1 MERFPSQ
8 KQSSNG
14 KSSQMNLNLISYESS
29 LAPVLER
36 AENTALRS
44 SLPYKLMYLM
54 QLSTTSGIACPES
67 LRKKVVSC
75 IGLGNHHRREDTAN
89 TDYELKPEY

>member
-1 MERFPSQ
+1 
-8 KQSSNG
+8 
-14 KSSQMNLNLISYESS
+14 
-29 LAPVLER
+29 
-36 AENTALRS
+36 
-44 SLPYKLMYLM
+44 MYRI

>member
-1 MERFPSQ
+1 ME
-8 KQSSNG
+8 N
-14 KSSQMNLNLISYESS
+14 S
-29 LAPVLER
+29 LEPVER
-36 AENTALRS
+36 TGNTALRL
-44 SLPYKLMYLM
+44 SLPYKLMYRI

-75 IGLGNHHRREDTAN
+75 IGLGNHYRREDTAN